1 MFSQRQIG
9 IAMKNDL
16 EKLTRLLRIELTAVH
31 QQFSHMLALRQWKDE
46 DLLRRITEVDT
57 EDFRNAMQIIDLLVA
72 NGLPIN
78 LESHRFFPGSD
89 IASVVRSELRIE
101 QQFADILVKTK
112 VADPEAKARV
122 QRASAP
128 RREYREWLT
137 SQADSSSDALANG
150 ETGKPMAEFLAHLIV
165 LVEQPMLHAFL
176 LWHLGDRTGADNAWR
191 LSGAAMLYG
200 AALVKRGA
208 AKNRVPIPAT
218 IPGVRM
224 AANQSEAHAADT
236 ELVKLCASVARHAAE
251 TEAADD
257 AAMGRLCVRI
267 ADDCDL
273 IADMKLGED
282 FPAVFGRS
290 PAFESFATTRDR
302 HLR

>member
-1 MFSQRQIG
+1 
-9 IAMKNDL
+9 MKNDL
-16 EKLTRLLRIELTAVH
+16 ENLTRLLRIELTAVH
-31 QQFSHMLALRQWKDE
+31 QQFFHMLALRQWNNK

-57 EDFRNAMQIIDLLVA
+57 EDFRNAMQIIDLLVSRE
-72 NGLPIN
+72 LPIT
-78 LESHRFFPGSD
+78 LASHQFCPGSD
-89 IASVVRSELRIE
+89 IASVAKAEFRIE
-101 QQFADILVKTK
+101 QKFAEILASTK
-112 VADPEAKARV
+112 VFDPEANARV
-122 QRASAP
+122 QRASEP

-137 SQADSSSDALANG
+137 SKSDDSGDAIANR
-150 ETGKPMAEFLAHLIV
+150 ETGKPLAEFLAHLIA

-176 LWHLGDRTGADNAWR
+176 LWHLGDRTGADDAWR

-200 AALVKRGA
+200 TALVKRGA
-208 AKNRVPIPAT
+208 AKNHVPTPAT

-224 AANQSEAHAADT
+224 AASQSEVLAADIA
-236 ELVKLCASVARHAAE
+236 LVKRCASLAREAAKAE
-251 TEAADD
+251 TAEN
-257 AAMGRLCVRI
+257 AAMGRLCIRI

-273 IADMKLGED
+273 IADMNLGED